1 MDSVIA
7 AFLMV
12 FLNLF
17 AVLTLASAVI
27 SSQYSYQ
34 VELRTMETRLMEQAR
49 TSFEQINAKT
59 INGGNTIQ
67 MIYENTGSEK
77 VANFKNWDVIVRYY
91 DTSNPSKAYTTWVPY
106 AESSPSNNE
115 WTVAGIYADAKRGI
129 PEAYDPG
136 ILNPGE
142 QIVVEVHL
150 PHTVAP
156 ATQVQVTLA
165 VKNGANLSGVFIRNT
180 PPTNVVNNGITIAN
194 LSTKIINETALKTT
208 DVDNDAIDLVYTV
221 TVPPTQGTLNL
232 GTTFTEYDLI
242 KDQLH
247 YNHTGSGS
255 DSFQFTVSDG
265 QDMIGPYTMIITV
278 SVPPT
283 LTTNVGLTLPTQ
295 TSAAITTAMLRTTDA
310 DNTAD
315 QLTYT
320 ITSVPSQGSISKTT
334 FTQKDIDDGNFVY
347 THVGA
352 GPDSFLFTVS
362 DGVSQI
368 GPFAFSINVN

>member
-34 VELRTMETRLMEQAR
+34 VELRTMETRLIEQAR
-49 TSFEQINAKT
+49 TNFKQINAKT
-59 INGGNTIQ
+59 INSGNTIQ

-142 QIVVEVHL
+142 QIVIEVHL

-180 PPTNVVNNGITIAN
+180 PPTNVVNNGITIASQ
-194 LSTKIINETALKTT
+194 STKIISETVLKTT

-221 TVPPTQGTLNL
+221 TVPPTKGTLNL

-242 KDQLH
+242 KDRLH
-247 YNHTGSGS
+247 YNHTSSGS

-265 QDMIGPYTMIITV
+265 QDLIGPYTMIITV
-278 SVPPT
+278 SIPPEV
-283 LTTNVGLTLPTQ
+283 TTNAGLTLPTQ
-295 TSAAITTAMLRTTDA
+295 TSAAITTAMLRTTDV

-320 ITSVPSQGSISKTT
+320 ITTVPSQGSISKTT